1 MDKIIYRYLIINTF
15 ISVLF
20 LLNQCSSF
28 PSKIGK
34 KQVRIAIV
42 GDIMCHNSQLGTYW
56 NAKTKSYSAD
66 SSFEYVKPILQNYD
80 IVFGNLETTITKDQA
95 DHSGYPRF
103 GSPPGFVQSIAKAGF
118 HVLSTANN
126 HSADKG
132 AVAIDLTIETVLAE
146 GMIPLGTYSSESD
159 YQSRRHFILEKN
171 GIRIAVYNYT
181 YSTNGIKVPGEKIVR
196 LIEEKKIREDIRFSK
211 TRNVDFTLVWFH
223 FGTEYKTEPDK
234 DQIKWV
240 DIALE
245 EGADLII
252 GGHPHVVQNF
262 KKIETTSNESIS
274 KQQLVAYSLGN
285 FLSAQN
291 APFTD
296 GGIILNFDLVVN
308 GKSSKEIMNINYEPV
323 WVYPSGYRIIPID
336 KYLNQ
341 EIDLKL
347 PKHSE
352 AKMKAYKTQLL
363 KVLK

>member
-1 MDKIIYRYLIINTF
+1 
-15 ISVLF
+15 
-20 LLNQCSSF
+20 
-28 PSKIGK
+28 
-34 KQVRIAIV
+34 
-42 GDIMCHNSQLGTYW
+42 MCHNSQLGTYW

-80 IVFGNLETTITKDQA
+80 IVFGNLETTITNNQA

-103 GSPPGFVQSIAKAGF
+103 GSPPQFVQSIAKAGF

-132 AVAIDLTIETVLAE
+132 AKAIDLTIETVIAE
-146 GMIPLGTYSSESD
+146 GMTPLGTYTSDID
-159 YQSRRHFILEKN
+159 YQNRRHFILEKN

-181 YSTNGIKVPGEKIVR
+181 YSTNGIKVPEDRIVR
-196 LIEEKKIREDIRFSK
+196 LIEEKKLKEDIQFAK
-211 TRNVDFTLVWFH
+211 TQGVDFTLVWFH
-223 FGTEYKTEPDK
+223 YGTEYKTEPDK

-240 DIALE
+240 NIALE

-262 KKIETTSNESIS
+262 KKFDSPSGKSNT

-296 GGIILNFDLVVN
+296 GGIILNFDLIVN
-308 GKSSKEIMNINYEPV
+308 GKDSKEIVNVNYEPV
-323 WVYPSGYRIIPID
+323 WVYPSGYRVIPID
-336 KYLNQ
+336 RYLNQ
-341 EIDLKL
+341 EINLKL